1 MRKPNSGECDE
12 RAGVAGVGGR
22 SSKQAEGHRLRRASR
37 ATSQA
42 DGGKASRTGTQRE
55 TWEGDRGAAGARS
68 CGPRC
73 ALAWGDL
80 RRGQS
85 CASLSSACTEDDR
98 SHAARATA
106 SRSTSVSRR
115 RPVPN
120 SARSRR

>member
-1 MRKPNSGECDE
+1 
-12 RAGVAGVGGR
+12 VWGGR
-22 SSKQAEGHRLRRASR
+22 SSKRAGGHRLRRASR
-37 ATSQA
+37 AASQA
-42 DGGKASRTGTQRE
+42 DGGKASRTGAQRE
-55 TWEGDRGAAGARS
+55 TWEGDRGGAGARS

-73 ALAWGDL
+73 APAWGDL

-85 CASLSSACTEDDR
+85 CASLSSACAEDDR
-98 SHAARATA
+98 SRAARATA